1 MKYFVWLLS
10 FWCFSYS
17 VSAQISIPTSTDSLQ
32 WYLQTQPQ
40 DTSYIRALR
49 NYAFIQIIAHQSA
62 ISDSLIQKIEEL
74 GKKKKFI
81 RTDFFVYS
89 LKSAQAAYEKT
100 DVKTSL
106 SYALKAMEEVEK
118 HNLTDARVGTL
129 SNIAS
134 QYQKLDDLQNAMKY
148 AMQAV
153 SLMEEKKSEPLAGVY
168 ATVANI
174 LTSQKRFAEA
184 LPYLQKGYHLDSLRN
199 NVRGMAIL
207 DSRLG
212 MVYDE
217 TGQRQ
222 LAMFHHKRGLKMAEN
237 IKFELLVADFCNQI
251 GVLYKKEENYKQ
263 AKIFFQRAETIGRK
277 LNLKPFLKT
286 SLHNLGELYSAEQ
299 KFIQALAYFREAA
312 RIAEEMNEPEAK
324 YSANH
329 ALSMCYANLK
339 DYTNAYQFAR
349 KADLLKDT
357 LHKLEADAT
366 TQEMLNK
373 YQSEKKQQQ
382 IVVLEKENE
391 NKNLLLENE
400 KRNRYLLF
408 VFLGFSVLIAAL
420 LYRSYR
426 IKQKSS
432 LALGE
437 KNEELSALNEEL
449 GLINERLDEANRTKS
464 KLFSVISHDL
474 RSPMSQ
480 LITYLNL
487 QKESPDL
494 LDKATQAEFEQNLR
508 ESSESLLYTLEDLLA
523 WSKSQME
530 HFSLFSEIIQANEFF
545 KEVLDFHR
553 KSAAEKQISLV
564 ADFPEN
570 LTFSTDP
577 NFLKVILRNLLANA
591 IKFTSRQ
598 GEVNLTVTI
607 DAQTL
612 KIKVSD
618 TGKGMSEQHLTDLF
632 NDNITSSA
640 SGWGLKITKEF
651 TEKLGGDL
659 QVFSA
664 LEKGTT
670 FQVEIPV

>member
-1 MKYFVWLLS
+1 MKYFVWLF
-10 FWCFSYS
+10 FWCFGYS

-32 WYLQTQPQ
+32 WYLRTQPQ

-49 NYAFIQIIAHQSA
+49 NYAFMQIIAHQSA

-100 DVKTSL
+100 DVKTAL

-118 HNLTDARVGTL
+118 HKLEDARVGTL
-129 SNIAS
+129 SNIS
-134 QYQKLDDLQNAMKY
+134 GQYQKLDDMQNAMKY

-153 SLMEEKKSEPLAGVY
+153 SLMEEKKSTPLAGVY
-168 ATVANI
+168 ASVANI
-174 LTSQKRFAEA
+174 LISQKRFTEA
-184 LPYLQKGYHLDSLRN
+184 LPYLLKGYHLDSLKN
-199 NVRGMAIL
+199 NARGMAIL

-222 LAMFHHKRGLKMAEN
+222 LAMFHHKRGLKMAED

-263 AKIFFQRAETIGRK
+263 AEIFFQRAETISRK

-286 SLHNLGELYSAEQ
+286 SLQNLGELYSAEQ
-299 KFIQALAYFREAA
+299 KFIQALTYFKEATE
-312 RIAEEMNEPEAK
+312 IAEEMNELEAK

-329 ALSMCYANLK
+329 ALSVCYANLK

-357 LHKLEADAT
+357 LHKLAADAT

-382 IVVLEKENE
+382 IVLLEKEGE

-400 KRNRYLLF
+400 KRNNYLLF
-408 VFLGFSVLIAAL
+408 GFLGFSL
-420 LYRSYR
+420 LVAGLLLRSYR
-426 IKQKSS
+426 IKQKGNKV
-432 LALGE
+432 LGE
-437 KNEELSALNEEL
+437 KNEELLALNEEL

-487 QKESPDL
+487 QKENPEL
-494 LDKATQAEFEQNLR
+494 LDKATQAEFEQSLR
-508 ESSESLLYTLEDLLA
+508 ESSESLLFTLEDLLS
-523 WSKSQME
+523 WSKSQMD
-530 HFSLFSEIIQANEFF
+530 HFSLFSESIQADIFF
-545 KEVLDFHR
+545 KEVLDFHQ
-553 KSAAEKQISLV
+553 KSAADKQISLV
-564 ADFPEN
+564 ADFSEN
-570 LTFSTDP
+570 LTFATDP

-591 IKFTSRQ
+591 IKFTPRQ
-598 GEVNLTVTI
+598 GQVSLTATI
-607 DAQTL
+607 DTQIL
-612 KIKVSD
+612 KIQVID
-618 TGKGMSEQHLTDLF
+618 TGKGISEQQLADLF

-651 TEKLGGDL
+651 TEKLGGNL
-659 QVFSA
+659 QVNSE
-664 LEKGTT
+664 LGKGTT
-670 FQVEIPV
+670 FQVKIPV